1 MSAQPDADADISA
14 LAGADS
20 AASYGSVDTS
30 LRLVAFDLDGVLHRG
45 GVVLPGAV
53 EALDEVRRRGL
64 QVRYVTNNATK
75 HRDSIAAHLQSMG
88 IPADTRDVFSSASAT
103 AAWLAERYPAGT
115 RVLVV
120 GEEGLRRELTDA
132 GLVADYAGDPALGEP
147 GTPESAPGSYAAVVV
162 GLDRGFT
169 YAGLARAHAS
179 VRAGALFVATNLD
192 VTLPA
197 DGRILPGAGAV
208 VAAVA
213 AATGQEPV
221 AIGKPNLRL
230 ADALAASSGFPA
242 GRTLF
247 VGDRLDTDITFG
259 VQAGMHTALVLTG
272 VSHREDLVGSEVQP
286 DVVLESLLDFPALLD
301 ELAGGTE

>member
-1 MSAQPDADADISA
+1 MSPAFEDAGSATSGPEGPPLDPDA
-14 LAGADS
+14 GT
-20 AASYGSVDTS
+20 SV
-30 LRLVAFDLDGVLHRG
+30 RLVAFDLDGVLHRG

-64 QVRYVTNNATK
+64 QVRFVTNNATK
-75 HRDSIAAHLQSMG
+75 HRDSIAAQLVAMG
-88 IPADTRDVFSSASAT
+88 IPADTCDVFSSASAT

-115 RVLVV
+115 RVLAV

-132 GLVADYAGDPALGEP
+132 GLVAEYAGDPSLGEP

-230 ADALAASSGFPA
+230 ADALAASSGVPA
-242 GRTLF
+242 SRTLF

-259 VQAGMHTALVLTG
+259 VQAGMRTALVLTG
-272 VSHREDLVGSEVQP
+272 VSHREDLAGSRVQP
-286 DVVLESLLDFPALLD
+286 DVVLESMLDFPALLD
-301 ELAGGTE
+301 EVARATE

>member
-1 MSAQPDADADISA
+1 
-14 LAGADS
+14 
-20 AASYGSVDTS
+20 
-30 LRLVAFDLDGVLHRG
+30 
-45 GVVLPGAV
+45 
-53 EALDEVRRRGL
+53 
-64 QVRYVTNNATK
+64 
-75 HRDSIAAHLQSMG
+75 
-88 IPADTRDVFSSASAT
+88 
-103 AAWLAERYPAGT
+103 
-115 RVLVV
+115 VLVV

-132 GLVADYAGDPALGEP
+132 GLVADYAGDPTLGEP
-147 GTPESAPGSYAAVVV
+147 GTPESAPDSYAVVVV

-179 VRAGALFVATNLD
+179 VRAGGLFVATNLD

-230 ADALAASSGFPA
+230 ADALAASSGVPA

-259 VQAGMHTALVLTG
+259 VRAGMQTALVLTG
-272 VSHREDLVGSEVQP
+272 VSQRRDLAGSQVQP
-286 DVVLESLLDFPALLD
+286 DWVLESLLEFPALLG
-301 ELAGGTE
+301 ELVGRAE